1 MKTQC
6 NSLNYES
13 VSNIK
18 FNDCI
23 MSLDVLEQVSN
34 LSFDLSEDQAMIR
47 DSVRDFA
54 ERHIAPDVISRDT
67 NKEFPHDLI
76 KMLADQGLLGIY
88 HEEQYG
94 GAGFDTVSFCLAIEE
109 IARWDASLALTVASH
124 TSLGSGHIAHAGTHQ
139 QKKKYLTPLAKGEK
153 LAAWCLTEPGSG
165 SDASGMKTTAV
176 KDGDS
181 WVINGSKIFI
191 TQGTVGDIYV
201 VLAKTDPT
209 LGTKGISA
217 FIVERTMDGVKP
229 GEPMHK
235 LGMNSSDTSEV
246 VFEDVRIPEENLL
259 GDLGKGFVD
268 TMEVLDGGRI
278 GIGAL
283 SVGIARGAL
292 EESMKYAKE
301 RKQFGSSI
309 GDFQAIEHK
318 MVNMATEIDAARLLV
333 HRAAWSKDNDKPF
346 TKEASMAKLFSSEMA
361 ERAALEAV
369 QIHGGYGYTKEY
381 HVERFLR
388 DVKLMTIGEG
398 TSEIQR
404 LILARQLKDE
414 MGYNS

>member
-1 MKTQC
+1 
-6 NSLNYES
+6 
-13 VSNIK
+13 
-18 FNDCI
+18 
-23 MSLDVLEQVSN
+23 MSLDVLEKVSQ
-34 LSFDLSEDQAMIR
+34 LSFDLSEDQTMIR
-47 DSVRDFA
+47 DSVRDFT
-54 ERHIAPDVISRDT
+54 ERHIAPDVIKRDT
-67 NKEFPHDLI
+67 NKEFPHDII

-88 HEEQYG
+88 HDEQYG

-124 TSLGSGHIAHAGTHQ
+124 TSLGSGHIALAGTHE
-139 QKKKYLTPLAKGEK
+139 QKIKHLTPLAKGEK

-165 SDASGMKTTAV
+165 SDSSGMKTVAV
-176 KDGDS
+176 KDGDD
-181 WVINGSKIFI
+181 WIINGTKIFI
-191 TQGTVGDIYV
+191 TQGTVGETYV
-201 VLAKTDPT
+201 VLAKTDPN

-217 FIVERTMDGVKP
+217 FIVERSMDGVKP
-229 GEPMHK
+229 GEPMQK

-246 VFEDVRIPEENLL
+246 VFEDVRVPGENLL
-259 GDLGKGFVD
+259 GELGKGFVD
-268 TMEVLDGGRI
+268 TMKVLDGGRI

-318 MVNMATEIDAARLLV
+318 MVNMATEIEAARLLV
-333 HRAAWSKDNDKPF
+333 MRAAWAKDNGKSY
-346 TKEASMAKLFSSEMA
+346 TKEASMAKLFASEMA
-361 ERAALEAV
+361 ERATLEAI

>member
-1 MKTQC
+1 
-6 NSLNYES
+6 
-13 VSNIK
+13 
-18 FNDCI
+18 
-23 MSLDVLEQVSN
+23 MSLEVLERTES
-34 LSFDLSEDQAMIR
+34 LSFELSEDHQMIR

-54 ERHIAPDVISRDT
+54 ERHIAPDVMKRDQ
-67 NKEFPHDLI
+67 NKTFPHEI
-76 KMLADQGLLGIY
+76 VKMLADQGLLGIY
-88 HEEQYG
+88 HDEKYG

-124 TSLGSGHIAHAGTHQ
+124 TSLGSGHIELAGTHE
-139 QKKKYLTPLAKGEK
+139 QKLKFLTPLAKGEK

-176 KDGDS
+176 KDGDD
-181 WVINGSKIFI
+181 WIINGSKIFI
-191 TQGTVGDIYV
+191 TQGSVGDTYI

-217 FIVERTMDGVKP
+217 FIVERVMDGVKP

-235 LGMNSSDTSEV
+235 LGMNSSDTTEV
-246 VFEDVRIPEENLL
+246 VFDNVRIPGGNLL
-259 GDLGKGFVD
+259 GELGRGFID
-268 TMEVLDGGRI
+268 TMKVLDGGRI

-301 RKQFGSSI
+301 RKQFGKSI

-318 MVNMATEIDAARLLV
+318 MVNMAVEIDAARLLV
-333 HRAAWSKDNDKPF
+333 HRAAWNKDQGKNF
-346 TKEASMAKLFSSEMA
+346 TKEASMAKLFASEMA
-361 ERAALEAV
+361 ERATLDAV

-381 HVERFLR
+381 HVERFMR

-404 LILARQLKDE
+404 LILARHLKNE
-414 MGYNS
+414 MGYNE